1 MVALRI
7 LVPPVR
13 VRVLPGQLNKSA
25 TPLFTRFCAF
35 NISTEPYKKPP
46 LSFGRGVT
54 ESSLSLKQI
63 KIRTLS
69 GISLFLYDTGHAM
82 KLFTFGS
89 SFLGSCVGTVSVDA
103 GSSVRQS
110 KRVPSFGSSFLGS
123 CVGTVSVDAGSSV
136 GPCAYETKVETLTDI
151 ISAAT
156 DNINF
161 FIIPHFFNFIHS
173 IIPFFVQ

>member
-25 TPLFTRFCAF
+25 IPLFTRFCAF

-103 GSSVRQS
+103 
-110 KRVPSFGSSFLGS
+110 
-123 CVGTVSVDAGSSV
+123 DSSV

-161 FIIPHFFNFIHS
+161 FIIPHF
-173 IIPFFVQ
+173 